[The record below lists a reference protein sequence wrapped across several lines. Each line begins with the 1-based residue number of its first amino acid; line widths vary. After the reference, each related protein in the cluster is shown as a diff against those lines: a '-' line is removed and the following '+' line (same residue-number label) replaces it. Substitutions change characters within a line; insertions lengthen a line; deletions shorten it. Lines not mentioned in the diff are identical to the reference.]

1 MNIAILSFYYPPDIG
16 AAANRIS
23 GFVKK
28 WNEKGHEVIVITTV
42 PHYPSGKLRQP
53 YTKNRLYVERNNGLL
68 VYRVPTFLAGAE
80 DSIFKRLVGQIIFT
94 FKTIRLIPL
103 IRKKLDII
111 IVTSPPLVMGFAG
124 LIMSYKLKTPLVT
137 EIRDLWPESLI
148 EMKKIYKFHPIV
160 IVASLFARYLYK
172 KSKALIGVTKG
183 ITRRL
188 RNLKENVSWIPNGID
203 PEMEINF
210 GVDISMDNRV
220 FKIIYTGLIGYMQE
234 LEKVVEAFKLLRNRD
249 DIQLLIVGSG
259 SKKQVIKDL
268 IDKFGLEKQVKLLGE
283 KSREEVIRLIQ
294 NSHVGLVTLKNIKL
308 FRDAFPSK
316 VFDYILCKKPILST
330 VKGELAEFIKEYQ
343 IGVTVESQKAAE
355 IIKVIELIKNNY
367 SDYIKNIEKN
377 LSILTRRFDSESL
390 AEKYINSIK
399 NWIEVK

>member
-28 WNEKGHEVIVITTV
+28 WSEKGHEVIVITTV

-53 YTKNRLYVERNNGLL
+53 YTKNRLYVERGNRLL
-68 VYRVPTFLAGAE
+68 VYRVPTFLAGAK
-80 DSIFKRLVGQIIFT
+80 DSIFKRLLGQIIFAL
-94 FKTIRLIPL
+94 KTIRLIPL
-103 IRKKLDII
+103 IGKKLDII
-111 IVTSPPLVMGFAG
+111 IVTSPPLAVGFAG
-124 LIMSYKLKTPLVT
+124 LIMSYKFKIPLIT

-160 IVASLFARYLYK
+160 IVASLFAKYLYK
-172 KSKALIGVTKG
+172 KSKALVGVTKG

-188 RNLKENVSWIPNGID
+188 RSFKENVIWIPNGID

-210 GVDISMDNRV
+210 GVDISLDNRV

-234 LEKVVEAFKLLRNRD
+234 LEKVVEAFKLFRNRD

-268 IDKFGLEKQVKLLGE
+268 IEKFGLEKQVKLLGE

-294 NSHVGLVTLKNIKL
+294 KSHVGLVTLKNMKL

-316 VFDYILCKKPILST
+316 VLDYILCKKPILST
-330 VKGELAEFIKEYQ
+330 VGGELEEFIREYG
-343 IGVTVESQKAAE
+343 IGIVIDSQNVIE
-355 IIKVIELIKNNY
+355 IIKAVNEIQRNY
-367 SDYIKNIEKN
+367 NSYKKN
-377 LSILTRRFDSESL
+377 LDENFNAIVESRNLRSL
-390 AEKYINSIK
+390 ADNYIEFIGD
-399 NWIEVK
+399 II

>member
-1 MNIAILSFYYPPDIG
+1 
-16 AAANRIS
+16 
-23 GFVKK
+23 
-28 WNEKGHEVIVITTV
+28 
-42 PHYPSGKLRQP
+42 
-53 YTKNRLYVERNNGLL
+53 
-68 VYRVPTFLAGAE
+68 
-80 DSIFKRLVGQIIFT
+80 
-94 FKTIRLIPL
+94 
-103 IRKKLDII
+103 
-111 IVTSPPLVMGFAG
+111 
-124 LIMSYKLKTPLVT
+124 
-137 EIRDLWPESLI
+137 
-148 EMKKIYKFHPIV
+148 
-160 IVASLFARYLYK
+160 
-172 KSKALIGVTKG
+172 
-183 ITRRL
+183 
-188 RNLKENVSWIPNGID
+188 
-203 PEMEINF
+203 
-210 GVDISMDNRV
+210 
-220 FKIIYTGLIGYMQE
+220 
-234 LEKVVEAFKLLRNRD
+234 
-249 DIQLLIVGSG
+249 
-259 SKKQVIKDL
+259 VIKDL

>member
-1 MNIAILSFYYPPDIG
+1 MNIAVLSFYYPPDIG

-188 RNLKENVSWIPNGID
+188 RSLKENVSWIPNGID

-283 KSREEVIRLIQ
+283 KSRSEVIRLIQ
-294 NSHVGLVTLKNIKL
+294 SSHVGLVTLKNIKL

-330 VKGELAEFIKEYQ
+330 VGGELEEFIREYG
-343 IGVTVESQKAAE
+343 IGIVIDSQNVRE
-355 IIKVIELIKNNY
+355 IIKAVNEIQRNY
-367 SDYIKNIEKN
+367 NFYKKN
-377 LSILTRRFDSESL
+377 LDENYNSIVESRNLQSL
-390 AEKYINSIK
+390 ADKYIEFMGDI
-399 NWIEVK
+399 I

>member
-1 MNIAILSFYYPPDIG
+1 MNIAVLSFYYPPDIG

-53 YTKNRLYVERNNGLL
+53 YTQNRLYVERDNGLL

-80 DSIFKRLVGQIIFT
+80 DAIFKRLIGQIIFT
-94 FKTIRLIPL
+94 LKSIRLIKL

-111 IVTSPPLVMGFAG
+111 IVTSPPLVVGFAG

-172 KSKALIGVTKG
+172 KSKVLVGVTKG

-188 RNLKENVSWIPNGID
+188 RNLKENVIWIPNGID
-203 PEMEINF
+203 PDMEINF

-283 KSREEVIRLIQ
+283 KSREEVIKLIQ
-294 NSHVGLVTLKNIKL
+294 SSHVGLVTLKNIKL

-330 VKGELAEFIKEYQ
+330 VGGELEEFIKEYG
-343 IGVTVESQKAAE
+343 IGIVANSQNVIKITKAINEIQRNYSFYKKSLDKNFNAIVESR
-355 IIKVIELIKNNY
+355 
-367 SDYIKNIEKN
+367 N
-377 LSILTRRFDSESL
+377 LQSL
-390 AEKYINSIK
+390 ADKYIEFMEDI
-399 NWIEVK
+399 I

>member
-1 MNIAILSFYYPPDIG
+1 
-16 AAANRIS
+16 
-23 GFVKK
+23 
-28 WNEKGHEVIVITTV
+28 
-42 PHYPSGKLRQP
+42 
-53 YTKNRLYVERNNGLL
+53 
-68 VYRVPTFLAGAE
+68 
-80 DSIFKRLVGQIIFT
+80 
-94 FKTIRLIPL
+94 
-103 IRKKLDII
+103 
-111 IVTSPPLVMGFAG
+111 MGFAG

-188 RNLKENVSWIPNGID
+188 RSLKENVSWIPNGID

-283 KSREEVIRLIQ
+283 KSRSEVIRLIQ
-294 NSHVGLVTLKNIKL
+294 SSHVGLVTLKNIKL

-330 VKGELAEFIKEYQ
+330 VGGELEEFIREYG
-343 IGVTVESQKAAE
+343 IGIVIDSQNVRE
-355 IIKVIELIKNNY
+355 IIKAVNEIQRNY
-367 SDYIKNIEKN
+367 NFYKKN
-377 LSILTRRFDSESL
+377 LDENYNSIVESRNLQSL
-390 AEKYINSIK
+390 ADKYIEFMGDI
-399 NWIEVK
+399 I